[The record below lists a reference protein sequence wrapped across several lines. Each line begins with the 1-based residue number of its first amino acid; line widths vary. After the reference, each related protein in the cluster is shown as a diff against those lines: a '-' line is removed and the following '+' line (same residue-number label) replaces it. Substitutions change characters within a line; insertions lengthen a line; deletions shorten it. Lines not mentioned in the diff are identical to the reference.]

1 MVLRTFFAFDNASLL
16 IDPSSP
22 SGSPGSPVVNNS
34 STPNGTIFTYQSGFS
49 AQSITLD
56 DTFRGGRFDDD
67 REEDHVITDGG
78 GLVANGTE
86 VEAESIIELRALDS
100 GGSPTGPT
108 ITLTVLSQN
117 GNFADIWGFATDQF
131 LTPGTTYVKVAGSN
145 TGTTRYNTFAVCFA
159 AGTRLRTPNGSR
171 AVEALETGDLV
182 WTLEDP
188 AAPVA
193 RILVSLGDGQGARAP
208 VKIAAGALGNRETIR
223 VSAQHRIRIDLPEA
237 ELFFGTSPWLVPAIH
252 LVGAPGV
259 TRAPCD
265 EVTYYHVVFDG
276 HRIVD
281 AAGLL
286 SESFYPGAN
295 GLGTL
300 AAMTRFELQ
309 SMFPETA
316 PAAPSLKAH
325 EARLLTAALA
335 RTQRPMG
342 RGRA

>member
-22 SGSPGSPVVNNS
+22 SGTPGNPIVNNS
-34 STPNGTIFTYQSGFS
+34 STPDGTIFTYQPGFS
-49 AQSITLD
+49 AQSVTLD

-67 REEDHVITDGG
+67 EAADHVITDGG

-86 VEAESIIELRALDS
+86 VEAESIIEIRALDA

-117 GNFADIWGFATDQF
+117 GNFADIWGFGTDQF
-131 LTPGTTYVKVAGSN
+131 LTPGTSYVKVAGSN

-159 AGTRLRTPNGSR
+159 EGTRLATPEGPR
-171 AVEALETGDLV
+171 AVEALAEGDPV

-193 RILVSLGDGQGARAP
+193 RVLVSPGDGQGARAP
-208 VKIAAGALGNRETIR
+208 VQIAAGALGNRETVR
-223 VSAQHRIRIDLPEA
+223 VSAQHRIRLDLPEA
-237 ELFFGTSPWLVPAIH
+237 ELLFGTSPCLVPAVH
-252 LVGAPGV
+252 LVGAPGI
-259 TRAPCD
+259 TRAPCA
-265 EVTYYHVVFDG
+265 EITYYHVVFDG

-286 SESFYPGAN
+286 SESFYPGAT
-295 GLGTL
+295 GMGTL
-300 AAMTRFELQ
+300 AAMTRLELQ
-309 SMFPETA
+309 SMFPVAA

-335 RTQRPMG
+335 RSH
-342 RGRA
+342 RAAG